1 MNKIYN
7 FLMYKKLIY
16 VYIAILISITSLISL
31 LSLMNWNDL
40 SKMILPF
47 SITMSLPITG
57 IIWITR
63 QADTFF
69 RKADS
74 IEEQL
79 NNLTTLD
86 ELINLHNN
94 QFIPLSKTSSHQ
106 HTTSRLKELH
116 AIFKTKYQYLK

>member
-1 MNKIYN
+1 MTKIYN

-16 VYIAILISITSLISL
+16 VYIIILISITSLISL

-47 SITMSLPITG
+47 SIIMSLPITG

-63 QADTFF
+63 QGDTFF

-86 ELINLHNN
+86 ELINLHYN
-94 QFIPLSKTSSHQ
+94 QFIPLSKTSFHQ

-116 AIFKTKYQYLK
+116 EIFYTKYQYLK